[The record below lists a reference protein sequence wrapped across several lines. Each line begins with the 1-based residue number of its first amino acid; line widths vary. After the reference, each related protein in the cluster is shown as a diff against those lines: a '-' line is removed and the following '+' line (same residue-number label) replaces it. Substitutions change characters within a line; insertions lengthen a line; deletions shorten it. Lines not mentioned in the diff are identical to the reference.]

1 MIPMI
6 ICYLRTK
13 DDEVLLS
20 MEGKVYED
28 MNIFSEIFEEIQ
40 EARKNSRTPT
50 PRRLKRQTRA
60 FKKTL
65 FTFDNGWHKITAIC
79 FEDNNVCNTIDTIPQ
94 ANDSS
99 EGATKDD
106 TLDRFTKQTRQQNEG
121 IVANDEDTSVD
132 VHDTKRIIRQ
142 VTVTGHRWFGEF
154 G

>member
-1 MIPMI
+1 
-6 ICYLRTK
+6 
-13 DDEVLLS
+13 
-20 MEGKVYED
+20 

-65 FTFDNGWHKITAIC
+65 FTFDN
-79 FEDNNVCNTIDTIPQ
+79 DTIPQ

-142 VTVTGHRWFGEF
+142 
-154 G
+154 

>member
-1 MIPMI
+1 
-6 ICYLRTK
+6 
-13 DDEVLLS
+13 
-20 MEGKVYED
+20 

-65 FTFDNGWHKITAIC
+65 FTFDN
-79 FEDNNVCNTIDTIPQ
+79 DTIPQ